1 METKS
6 ERVKRDFPVKNTIFV
21 INHWTPEEYDAIV
34 SFDGYQYMI
43 VAKEV
48 GDSGTPHLQGYLQL
62 KVKKRWSTL
71 KKVDGFAR
79 AHFERAKGTAKQNMI
94 YCCKGNQPKSEWELF
109 KDKGPNY
116 GVDACFEEFGEM
128 TKQGQREDLKKIK
141 LMVKEGKPLK
151 EIWDK
156 ATGYQAYKMGEIG
169 KQFYQDKRCAK
180 PEVLWFYGPTGSG
193 KTSGA
198 FKYLEH
204 VSEGEDI
211 WISNGDLIWW
221 EGYVDQRYVILDD
234 FRASHCMFSLLLR
247 YLDRYPIR
255 VPIKGGS
262 RPLLA
267 THIIVTSPFHPKS
280 VYKER
285 EDIGQL
291 LRRIDRVEKFELLD
305 GFKEDSWRDVPE
317 NIDDESKTVRVIV
330 EHRVYDN

>member
-6 ERVKRDFPVKNTIFV
+6 EKVKRDFPVKNTIFV
-21 INHWTPEEYDAIV
+21 VNNWTQSEYDAIV
-34 SFDGYQYMI
+34 SYDNFEYMI
-43 VAKEV
+43 IAKEI
-48 GDSGTPHLQGYLQL
+48 GESGTPHLQGYIQM
-62 KVKKRWSTL
+62 KTKKRWSTL

-94 YCCKGNQPKSEWELF
+94 YCCKGSQPKSEWDVF

-128 TKQGQREDLKKIK
+128 KRQGQREDLKKIK
-141 LMVKEGKPLK
+141 LMVKEGRSLK
-151 EIWDK
+151 EIWEK
-156 ATGYQAYKMGEIG
+156 SPGYQAYKMGEIG
-169 KQFYQDKRCAK
+169 KQFYQDKRVGK
-180 PEVLWFYGPTGSG
+180 PTVLWFWGQTGTG

-198 FKYLEH
+198 YEYFKGL
-204 VSEGEDI
+204 VPEDEV
-211 WISNGDLIWW
+211 WISNGDLTWW
-221 EGYVDQRYVILDD
+221 EGYVDQKCVILDD

-255 VPIKGGS
+255 VPVKGGS

-267 THIIVTSPFHPKS
+267 THIIVTSPFHPNN

-291 LRRIDRVEKFELLD
+291 LRRIDEVKKFIPRKGSEDEGYRPIPGDVDSDIRTFKVIIEKGVD
-305 GFKEDSWRDVPE
+305 
-317 NIDDESKTVRVIV
+317 
-330 EHRVYDN
+330 